1 MVDIVLGKEAAKKL
15 QQASLSND
23 IIYHRVVDM
32 SEDILGQV
40 AADIKTSPVK
50 ISLQVEES
58 TDESKLLSTNNSCPV
73 REKQGS

>member
-15 QQASLSND
+15 QQVSLSND

-32 SEDILGQV
+32 SKDILEQV
-40 AADIKTSPVK
+40 AADIKASPVK

-73 REKQGS
+73 RKKQGS